1 MARFPSRAHNGG
13 VISSSAASA
22 ALLRTPAI
30 AACLAAF
37 WLAGAPVQADTSAR
51 FVERLRQEGHA
62 DLVLDY
68 LDRAKDD
75 PLVSDEFK
83 TRLPLERLATLLA
96 QIEANERTPQGKIEA
111 LDAIL
116 PELRGMSDSNP
127 SAGRLLT
134 EAVDRL
140 GSAMADQ
147 GRREA
152 LAARRA
158 ADGQTKQR
166 SYKTARKLITGARE
180 RLGEAEERIVA
191 ERETLKGVNPDSP
204 KGERRQTLGVRLGF
218 VRLLR
223 ARLLHELAET
233 HPAQSKDWKQLN
245 TDAAKQLGELYE
257 KYSKWGVGLYSHLY
271 EGRCYRLL
279 GEKQLAMAALEDLT
293 AQPAP
298 DPDLRR
304 IVTLAHA
311 ELAALQRDTG
321 KLDEALDKPVAWL
334 DSLSGREDDG
344 PEAATLRY
352 HVALASIEQAEKAGG
367 ADKRRLLKQARDW
380 LGDSS
385 KTPSEVQAEARQ
397 RWAEVTASMGIES
410 KPPKDFDEAFQAG
423 GEAIEAMLAVDV
435 ALKGAAGDEVKRL
448 RQQRNANRDAAYD
461 ALTAAASLA
470 GKRTD
475 PDQAARARYQ
485 LAWLD
490 WDRGDT
496 AKAAKRSV
504 VVARAAADTPS
515 GEEAARLALAALER
529 LQREGGEADLG
540 EFSAFVIEQWPGSD
554 VAQAASA
561 VMVGDALR
569 TGDFAAAERVLDSV
583 PDAQRPALALRLA
596 VARWERGKSDAGQR
610 DALLKGLDKAHRA
623 ASQAGDNSPLAVT
636 ATLYL
641 AEARLEEGD
650 APAALKLL
658 NNPDR
663 GPAPRVREGQAPADN
678 PVFALAALKTQARAQ
693 ALAGRDATGALDRL
707 AKVIAEAPSET
718 TGGDRAWLGLAVALQ
733 ADLNR
738 AAGSGAESIAA
749 TLSGVLD
756 RLASVEKN
764 GDWNT
769 RLWIAQTR
777 LLVGEKLGDEQ
788 AASESVSAG
797 RGALIGLIEQADSQ
811 PGFAPSKT
819 SLLAARLRLAQC
831 QRELGEYPEAIDT
844 LAEML
849 ASGAVLLDV
858 QRTAAETLQQ
868 WGQESKDASRL
879 EEAIAGAR
887 PGADGKNLIW
897 GWSKLAAVAGR
908 FAASNPKQ
916 RETYFRA
923 WRGVAESRYQ
933 SALLAGG
940 TQKAEQLKKATATIR
955 AMQRQDPDLGG
966 PESKRAYDQLLK
978 KINNAAGR

>member
-1 MARFPSRAHNGG
+1 M
-13 VISSSAASA
+13 ISSSLASA

-30 AACLAAF
+30 AVCLGAF
-37 WLAGAPVQADTSAR
+37 WLAGLSSRADTATR

-68 LDRAKDD
+68 LDRAKDN

-83 TRLPLERLATLLA
+83 KRLPLERLATLLA
-96 QIEANERTPQGKIEA
+96 QIEANERTPQGRIEA
-111 LDAIL
+111 LRAIL
-116 PELRGMSDSNP
+116 PELRESTSSSP
-127 SAGRLLT
+127 AAGRLLT

-152 LAARRA
+152 LAAKRA
-158 ADGQTKQR
+158 ADGQSKKQ
-166 SYKTARKLITGARE
+166 SLESARTLLQGARE

-233 HPAQSKDWKQLN
+233 HPAESDNRKKLN

-257 KYSKWGVGLYSHLY
+257 KYSKWGVGLYAHLY

-279 GEKQLAMAALEDLT
+279 GNKQLAFAALEDLT

-311 ELAALQRDTG
+311 ERAALLRDTG

-334 DSLSGREDDG
+334 ENLSGREDDG
-344 PEAATLRY
+344 PEAATLQY
-352 HVALASIEQAEKAGG
+352 HVALASLMRAEDANG

-385 KTPSEVQAEARQ
+385 KIPSEVQAEARQ
-397 RWAEVTASMGIES
+397 QWAEVTASMGIES

-435 ALKGAAGDEVKRL
+435 ALKGATGEEAKRL
-448 RQQRNANRDAAYD
+448 QGQRATNRDAAYE
-461 ALTAAASLA
+461 ALTAATRLA
-470 GKRTD
+470 DKRTD
-475 PDQAARARYQ
+475 PDEAARARYQ

-496 AKAAKRSV
+496 AKAAKRSA

-529 LQREGGEADLG
+529 QQREGGQAELG
-540 EFSAFVIEQWPGSD
+540 EFAAYVIQQWPGSE

-561 VMVGDALR
+561 VMVGEALR
-569 TGDFAAAERVLDSV
+569 TGDFAAAEQVLESV
-583 PDAQRPALALRLA
+583 PDAQRPALALRLS
-596 VARWERGKSDAGQR
+596 VARWERGKSDAAQR
-610 DALLKGLDKAHRA
+610 NELLKRLDRA
-623 ASQAGDNSPLAVT
+623 YKSASQAGDDSPLAVT

-650 APAALKLL
+650 APGALKLL

-663 GPAPRVREGQAPADN
+663 GPAPRVREGEAPANN

-693 ALAGRDATGALDRL
+693 ALAGKDFGGTLDRL
-707 AKVIAEAPSET
+707 AKVIADAPSET

-733 ADLNR
+733 ADLDR
-738 AAGSGAESIAA
+738 ASASAAESIAPA
-749 TLSGVLD
+749 LADVLD
-756 RLASVEKN
+756 RLAPVEES

-788 AASESVSAG
+788 AASDSVSAG
-797 RGALIGLIEQADSQ
+797 REALIGLIGQAESQ

-831 QRELGEYPEAIDT
+831 QRELGEYAEAVDT
-844 LAEML
+844 LVEML
-849 ASGAVLLDV
+849 DGGPVLLDV

-879 EEAIAGAR
+879 EEAIAGTR

-897 GWSKLAAVAGR
+897 GWSKLAAVSGR
-908 FAASNPKQ
+908 FAAGNPKQ
-916 RETYFRA
+916 REAYFRA

-940 TQKAEQLKKATATIR
+940 AQKAEQLKKATATIR
-955 AMQRQDPDLGG
+955 AMQRQDPALGG
-966 PESKRAYDQLLK
+966 ADSKRAYDQLLK
-978 KINNAAGR
+978 KINSAAGR